1 VLFFA
6 DLRAIFARDI
16 ATLGREVAAYPSDAA
31 LWEPLGGTANSGGTL
46 ALHLAGNLQH
56 FVGAVLGGSGYVR
69 DRDAEFARR
78 DVTRAELADEIARTA
93 TAVERTLNALAPSR
107 LDEPFP
113 VALAG
118 RTLSTSRA
126 LLHLSAHLAYHLGQ
140 LDYHRRAIA
149 RGESNSVGA
158 MGLDTL

>member
-1 VLFFA
+1 MLD

-31 LWEPLGGTANSGGTL
+31 LWQLLAGTTNSGGTL
-46 ALHLAGNLQH
+46 ALHLVGNLQH
-56 FVGAVLGGSGYVR
+56 FIGAVLGGSAFVR
-69 DRDAEFARR
+69 DRDSEFARR
-78 DVTRAELADEIARTA
+78 DITRAELADEIARTA
-93 TAVERTLNALAPSR
+93 TAVERTLIALAPSR
-107 LDEPFP
+107 LEAAFP

-140 LDYHRRAIA
+140 MDYHRRATSQSGA
-149 RGESNSVGA
+149 VGA
-158 MGLDTL
+158 MGLETL